1 MYKKFIS
8 TLLSVAIIASTTAVF
23 ADTINEEISTLTGVT
38 SGTDVVF
45 NHVDGSTLILN
56 GYNNNG
62 ELVYSTT
69 QAVTD
74 KTVTVPN
81 EILNYELR
89 AYSPGTGVVKNVSIA
104 TGESPAPTSAPTAS
118 PAPTEEPATT
128 EEPEE
133 TPKVTPTPGPYNPNE
148 FPAVYEKAINAYY
161 AFAVIEEVSTEA
173 YESEIGTRIKYY
185 YQGEECSDW
194 LSDEVEILS
203 SPDTNPE
210 LTGAKLTSL
219 KRGDVV
225 FFNRRI
231 NGTIKELAVVY
242 RPAKSDILSSTEDYG
257 TNFEKL
263 FTYNGVV
270 TGYSQWKVQPYGT
283 KANSDGTYYAFG
295 LVGKRDKTTL
305 YLLNKSGNV
314 DNTIE
319 LTMSE
324 DTPVYICDMEL
335 TKGIETSKSTAIA
348 SCVPNSIWD
357 KAEGS
362 DTKAIDL
369 SEVSHDYA
377 LARIVDG
384 TVMDIVVYTNY

>member
-1 MYKKFIS
+1 MNKKFIS
-8 TLLSVAIIASTTAVF
+8 AMLSLGIIASTTAVF
-23 ADTINEEISTLTGVT
+23 ADTIGEVTSGTPIPTLTGAT

-45 NHVDGSTLILN
+45 NDVDGNTLILN
-56 GYNNNG
+56 GYNSDG

-74 KTVTVPN
+74 KTVTLSN

-89 AYSPGTGVVKNVSIA
+89 AYIPGSDTVKNVSIG

-118 PAPTEEPATT
+118 PAPTEEP
-128 EEPEE
+128 EE
-133 TPKVTPTPGPYNPNE
+133 TPKITPTPGPYNPNE

-173 YESEIGTRIKYY
+173 YESEIGTRVKYY

-231 NGTIKELAVVY
+231 NGTIKEIAVIY
-242 RPAKSDILSSTEDYG
+242 RPAKSDIVTSTEDYG
-257 TNFEKL
+257 PNFEKL

-283 KANSDGTYYAFG
+283 RANSNGTYYAFG

-305 YLLNKSGNV
+305 YLLNKSGKV

-348 SCVPNSIWD
+348 SCVPNSMWNN
-357 KAEGS
+357 AEAS

-369 SEVSHDYA
+369 SEVNHDYA
-377 LARIVDG
+377 LARIVAG

>member
-1 MYKKFIS
+1 MNKKFIS
-8 TLLSVAIIASTTAVF
+8 AMLSLGIIASTTAVF
-23 ADTINEEISTLTGVT
+23 ADTIGEVTSGTSIPTLMGAT

-45 NHVDGSTLILN
+45 NDVDGSTLILN
-56 GYNNNG
+56 GYNNDG

-74 KTVTVPN
+74 KTVTLSN

-89 AYSPGTGVVKNVSIA
+89 AYIPGSDTVRNVSIG

-118 PAPTEEPATT
+118 PAPTEEP
-128 EEPEE
+128 EE
-133 TPKVTPTPGPYNPNE
+133 TPKITPTPGPYNPNE

-161 AFAVIEEVSTEA
+161 AFAVIEDVSTEA
-173 YESEIGTRIKYY
+173 YESEIGTRVKYY

-225 FFNRRI
+225 FFNRRM
-231 NGTIKELAVVY
+231 NGTIKEIAVIY
-242 RPAKSDILSSTEDYG
+242 RPAKSDIVTSTEDYG
-257 TNFEKL
+257 PNFEKL

-283 KANSDGTYYAFG
+283 RANSNGTYYAFG

-305 YLLNKSGNV
+305 YLLNKSGKV

-319 LTMSE
+319 LAMSD

-348 SCVPNSIWD
+348 SCVPNSMWNN
-357 KAEGS
+357 AEAS

>member
-1 MYKKFIS
+1 MNKKFIS
-8 TLLSVAIIASTTAVF
+8 AMLSLGIIASTTAVF
-23 ADTINEEISTLTGVT
+23 ADTIGEVTSGTPIPTLTGAP

-45 NHVDGSTLILN
+45 NDVDGSTLILN
-56 GYNNNG
+56 GYNSDG

-74 KTVTVPN
+74 KTVTLSN

-89 AYSPGTGVVKNVSIA
+89 AYIPGSDTVKNVSIG

-118 PAPTEEPATT
+118 PAPTEEP
-128 EEPEE
+128 EE
-133 TPKVTPTPGPYNPNE
+133 TPKITPTPGPYNPNE

-173 YESEIGTRIKYY
+173 YESEIGTRVKYY

-231 NGTIKELAVVY
+231 NGTIKEIAVIY
-242 RPAKSDILSSTEDYG
+242 RPAKSDIVTSTEDYG
-257 TNFEKL
+257 SNFEKL

-283 KANSDGTYYAFG
+283 RANSNGTYYAFG

-305 YLLNKSGNV
+305 YLLNKSGKV

-348 SCVPNSIWD
+348 SCVPNSMWNN
-357 KAEGS
+357 AEAS